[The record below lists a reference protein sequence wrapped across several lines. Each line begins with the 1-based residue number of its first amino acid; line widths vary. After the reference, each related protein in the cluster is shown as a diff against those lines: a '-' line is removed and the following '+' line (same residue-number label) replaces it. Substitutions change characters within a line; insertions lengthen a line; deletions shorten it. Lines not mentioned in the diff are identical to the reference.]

1 LREKRPG
8 VWEIRVFTGRDE
20 HGKPTQFSRTV
31 HGTKREAQRVMSTLE
46 SRPAP
51 QAGGRTVTDVIAAW
65 REVNQYA
72 WTEATKR
79 DYAHRAAAIGKDR
92 ITKVAIARLGVSD
105 VEQWH
110 ARMRKA
116 GVGEAAIRCRH
127 LVLRAAL
134 SQAVRWAW
142 VPANVASRAQL
153 RFARK
158 APRAAMTAEDVR
170 LVLEAAGRVDPAP
183 ALALRIGAVA
193 GARRAEIAAL
203 RWDDFDG
210 ERLTIDSSVEVRRN
224 PERGGTP
231 ELIDAPTKTANRRSM
246 MLDPVTAEMIKD
258 QRSVRECVSAYMFS
272 INEVPPNPDRIGW
285 WWRRARTLAGIDEKW
300 RLHDLRHWSATVA
313 ITSGHDVRTVA
324 GRLGHANPAMT
335 LRVYAHAV
343 KSADEALAVTL
354 GSMLADRERA

>member
-8 VWEIRVFTGRDE
+8 VWEIRIFTGRDE
-20 HGKPTQFSRTV
+20 RGKPTQFSRTV
-31 HGTKREAQRVMSTLE
+31 RGTKREAQRVLATLE

-51 QAGGRTVTDVIAAW
+51 QAGGRTVADVIEAW

-92 ITKVAIARLGVSD
+92 IANVAVARLGVSD
-105 VEQWH
+105 IEQWH

-116 GVGEAAIRCRH
+116 GIGDAAIRCRH

-134 SQAVRWAW
+134 SQAVRWEW

-153 RFARK
+153 RFARR
-158 APRAAMTAEDVR
+158 APRAAMTAEEVR
-170 LVLEAAGRVDPAP
+170 RVLDAARCVDPA
-183 ALALRIGAVA
+183 AELALRIGAVA

-203 RWDDFDG
+203 RWDEFDG
-210 ERLTIDSSVEVRRN
+210 ERLTIDSSVEVRRD
-224 PERGGTP
+224 PEDGGTP

-246 MLDPVTAEMIKD
+246 MLDSETAEMITQ
-258 QRSVRECVSAYMFS
+258 QRRARECASAYMFS
-272 INEVPPNPDRIGW
+272 ITEDPPNPDRIGW
-285 WWRRARTLAGIDEKW
+285 WWRRARALAGIDAKW
-300 RLHDLRHWSATVA
+300 RLHDLRHWSATVG

-343 KSADEALAVTL
+343 KSADEALARDL
-354 GSMLADRERA
+354 GAMLQGGS